1 MSANLRDALE
11 KRLNK
16 FIPKSDDDFSR
27 RRLIKNYT
35 IIFPEEDIAEILNGK
50 KPLYFDWQKSEW
62 IYL

>member
-27 RRLIKNYT
+27 KKLIHDYAL
-35 IIFPEEDIAEILNGK
+35 IFTEEDIMEILNEK